1 MTAQGLARYNNELE
15 RLIVKLRFLAL
26 GGFYRDFCYV
36 AWGES
41 SYPMYSLWADEMQI
55 SQLRV
60 GQLVGLEFHANS
72 EADNSELFASA
83 LRQLIRCAR
92 TEVLQALL
100 RAHGGESGL
109 LVSLWNSTKT
119 HDREDCEFG
128 EVPKNFSRT
137 GDNFLCTVATRCRFF
152 SLIERFCRHLRH
164 RGPWSLVASS
174 SGAAT
179 QKEY

>member
-1 MTAQGLARYNNELE
+1 MPIAKPVWL
-15 RLIVKLRFLAL
+15 
-26 GGFYRDFCYV
+26 
-36 AWGES
+36 
-41 SYPMYSLWADEMQI
+41 YSLWADAMQI
-55 SQLRV
+55 SQVRV
-60 GQLVGLEFHANS
+60 GQLVGLEFHTNS

-128 EVPKNFSRT
+128 EE
-137 GDNFLCTVATRCRFF
+137 GCEDCRQ
-152 SLIERFCRHLRH
+152 SENEALNCNVEEK
-164 RGPWSLVASS
+164 GPAYTWLDQ
-174 SGAAT
+174 GA
-179 QKEY
+179 EELLEDG